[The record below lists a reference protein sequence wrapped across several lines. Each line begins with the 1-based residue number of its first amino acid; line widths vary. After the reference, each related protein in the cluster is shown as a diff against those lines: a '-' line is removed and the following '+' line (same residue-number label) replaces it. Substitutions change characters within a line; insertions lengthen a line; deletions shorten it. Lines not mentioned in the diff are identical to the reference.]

1 MFWSDTSVRREVS
14 GLGRGVPGSVA
25 WEHAPSI
32 RCALR
37 AKAAMMPPKGELPQ
51 TPWGGHTFWCSANSW
66 LLRVQEPYCCYQIV
80 HHLHTELRHLIWG
93 HKPQLWAPR
102 KNPKVRWH
110 FGGETETKHGSG
122 LATDRVR
129 PLHCC
134 SPRLTVFSGKFS
146 KSSQIPRALL
156 NLPHKAP
163 HTQGLGPK
171 VHCVLMKPF
180 TTSVLS
186 PGSTH
191 HLRLSTMVS
200 TK

>member
-1 MFWSDTSVRREVS
+1 MRREVS
-14 GLGRGVPGSVA
+14 GLGRGVPGSMWHESMHQVCCNDA
-25 WEHAPSI
+25 TQG
-32 RCALR
+32 R
-37 AKAAMMPPKGELPQ
+37 AATNSLGSHP
-51 TPWGGHTFWCSANSW
+51 FWHSANSW
-66 LLRVQEPYCCYQIV
+66 LLHVQEPYCCYQIV